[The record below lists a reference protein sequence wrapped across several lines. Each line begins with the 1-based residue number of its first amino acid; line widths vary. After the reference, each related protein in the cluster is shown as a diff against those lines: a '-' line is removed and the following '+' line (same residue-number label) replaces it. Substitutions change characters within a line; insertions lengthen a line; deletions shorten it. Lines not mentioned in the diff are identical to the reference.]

1 MPSVK
6 PSERSLQKM
15 LDIQWQDHFQTR
27 TQTWKALE
35 ITALIA
41 IALVGLDWRVSSP
54 IVTVGVAI
62 LLFVIAQ
69 FGIQIT
75 LKHRQVER
83 TKFLIIAGLEKE
95 LGLDRLENQYAK
107 VGVHLTTPQ
116 PLSWWSI
123 FQIRKSNNPLFIMR
137 MHFAI
142 QLFALGYLVL
152 RLSGR

>member
-1 MPSVK
+1 MSSEK
-6 PSERSLQKM
+6 PSEESLQKM
-15 LDIQWQDHFQTR
+15 LEIQWQDHFQTR
-27 TQTWKALE
+27 TQIWKALE

-41 IALVGLDWRVSSP
+41 IALVGLDWQVSNP

-62 LLFVIAQ
+62 LLLVIAQ

-83 TKFLIIAGLEKE
+83 TKFLIIAGLENE
-95 LGLDRLENQYAK
+95 LGLGRLESKFAEVN
-107 VGVHLTTPQ
+107 VHLAPPQ

-142 QLFALGYLVL
+142 QLFALSYLIL
-152 RLSGR
+152 RLSSR

>member
-1 MPSVK
+1 MSSKK
-6 PSERSLQKM
+6 PSEESLQKM
-15 LDIQWQDHFQTR
+15 LEIQWQDHFQTR

-41 IALVGLDWRVSSP
+41 IALVGLDLRFSSP
-54 IVTVGVAI
+54 ILTVGVAI
-62 LLFVIAQ
+62 LLLVIAQ

-83 TKFLIIAGLEKE
+83 TKFLIIASLEKE
-95 LGLDRLENQYAK
+95 LGLGKLEKQFAE
-107 VGVHLTTPQ
+107 GSVHLTPPE
-116 PLSWWSI
+116 PLSWQSI

-142 QLFALGYLVL
+142 QLFALVYLVL
-152 RLSGR
+152 RLSSK

>member
-15 LDIQWQDHFQTR
+15 LEIQWQDHFQTR
-27 TQTWKALE
+27 AQTWKALE

-41 IALVGLDWRVSSP
+41 IALVGLDWRASNP
-54 IVTVGVAI
+54 IITVGAAF

-83 TKFLIIAGLEKE
+83 TKFLIIAGLENE
-95 LGLDRLENQYAK
+95 LGLDKLEKQFAD
-107 VGVHLTTPQ
+107 VGVQLTPPQ

-142 QLFALGYLVL
+142 QLFALGYLAL
-152 RLSGR
+152 RLSSR